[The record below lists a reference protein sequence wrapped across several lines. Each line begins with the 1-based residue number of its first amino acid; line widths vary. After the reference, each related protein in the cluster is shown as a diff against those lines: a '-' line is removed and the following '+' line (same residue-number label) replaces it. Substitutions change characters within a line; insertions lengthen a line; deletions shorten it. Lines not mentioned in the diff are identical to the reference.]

1 MLHQVAIAAVLLL
14 IVLLSVGGA
23 VGVAFLFIHSL
34 DRNLEKVLE
43 YLKTSRD
50 IGGQPLSMLEA
61 RQKLEADKLEFDREK
76 QRLTIQHAL
85 GIRRHPGETGAE

>member
-1 MLHQVAIAAVLLL
+1 MLHQVAIAVVLLL
-14 IVLLSVGGA
+14 IVLLSAGGA
-23 VGVAFLFIHSL
+23 VGVAFLFIRSI
-34 DRNLEKVLE
+34 DRNLEKTLE

-76 QRLTIQHAL
+76 QRMVIQQAI
-85 GIRRHPGETGAE
+85 GTRRHPNETGAE